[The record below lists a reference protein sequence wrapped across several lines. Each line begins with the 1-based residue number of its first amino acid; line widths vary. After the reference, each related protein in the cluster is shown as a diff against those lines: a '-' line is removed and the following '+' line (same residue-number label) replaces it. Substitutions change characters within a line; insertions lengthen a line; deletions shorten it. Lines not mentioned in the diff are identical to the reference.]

1 VTVLGHIAG
10 IPVEETLAS
19 FAPVGAVGI
28 GALLYTARG
37 RAALVRRLARRIAR
51 AARRA
56 TGLRPPAGSGGLSGS
71 ARPGQPPP

>member
-28 GALLYTARG
+28 GALVWTARG
-37 RAALVRRLARRIAR
+37 RAAMVRRFSRRITR
-51 AARRA
+51 AVRFFGRKQ
-56 TGLRPPAGSGGLSGS
+56 S
-71 ARPGQPPP
+71 